1 MFNMGS
7 EVALVQIS
15 SPASTT
21 SSASIDGRRSELS
34 EKTTWCGNRRL
45 MLFLGYFDKW
55 KGAIKRHG
63 RHKADHVHDLY
74 RA

>member
-34 EKTTWCGNRRL
+34 EKTTRRL